1 MKTVLL
7 CGGFGTRIRD
17 VADDIPKPLIKVGQM
32 PILWHL
38 ISYYASFGYCE
49 FVLCLG
55 YKSETI
61 VDFFRGQSGLVE
73 SLGEQPELANIY
85 KFSGLIGGV
94 ECGVTMA
101 DTGLEA
107 MTGARLRKV
116 KSLVGQDT
124 FMLSYG
130 DGLSNVNLEKLV
142 AQHRSGKKLLTVTGV
157 RPPSRFGE
165 LQVDDKN
172 NVTGFNEKPQASG
185 GRISG
190 GFFVCEPGVFEYLE
204 NREDLVFEKEPI
216 QAIVRDQQMD
226 MYAHDEFWQCMDTYR
241 DWELLNQMFKSGK
254 APWVR

>member
-38 ISYYASFGYCE
+38 MSYYASFGYCE

-116 KSLVGQDT
+116 KPLVGEDT

-130 DGLSNVNLEKLV
+130 DGLSDINIEKLV
-142 AQHRSGKKLLTVTGV
+142 AHHQSGKKLLTVTGV

-165 LQVDDKN
+165 LQVDEKN

-190 GFFVCEPGVFEYLE
+190 GFFVCEPGVFKYLE

-216 QAIVRDQQMD
+216 QAIVRDQEMD

>member
-38 ISYYASFGYCE
+38 MSYYASFGYCE

-107 MTGARLRKV
+107 MTGARLRKA
-116 KSLVGQDT
+116 KPLVGDET

-130 DGLSNVNLEKLV
+130 DGLSDINIEKLV
-142 AQHRSGKKLLTVTGV
+142 AHHQSGKKLLTVTGV

-190 GFFVCEPGVFEYLE
+190 GFFVCEPGVFKYLE

>member
-38 ISYYASFGYCE
+38 MSYYASFGYSE

-61 VDFFRGQSGLVE
+61 VDFFRSQSGIVE
-73 SLGEQPELANIY
+73 SLGEQPELANVY
-85 KFSGLIGGV
+85 KFLGLINGV
-94 ECGVTMA
+94 KCDVTMA

-107 MTGARLRKV
+107 MTGARLRKI
-116 KSLVGQDT
+116 KSLIGDET

-130 DGLSNVNLEKLV
+130 DGLSDVNLEKLV
-142 AQHRSGKKLLTVTGV
+142 AHHISGKKLLTVTGV

-172 NVTGFNEKPQASG
+172 HVTGFNEKPQASG

-190 GFFVCEPGVFEYLE
+190 G
-204 NREDLVFEKEPI
+204 
-216 QAIVRDQQMD
+216 
-226 MYAHDEFWQCMDTYR
+226 
-241 DWELLNQMFKSGK
+241 
-254 APWVR
+254 

>member
-38 ISYYASFGYCE
+38 MSYYASFGYCE

-116 KSLVGQDT
+116 KPLVGEDT

-130 DGLSNVNLEKLV
+130 DGLSDINIKKLV
-142 AQHRSGKKLLTVTGV
+142 AHHRSGKKLLTVTGV

-190 GFFVCEPGVFEYLE
+190 GFFVCEPGVFKYLE
-204 NREDLVFEKEPI
+204 YREDLVFEKEPI

>member
-38 ISYYASFGYCE
+38 MSYYASFGYCE

-116 KSLVGQDT
+116 KPLVGEET

-130 DGLSNVNLEKLV
+130 DGLSDINIEKLV
-142 AQHRSGKKLLTVTGV
+142 GHHRSGKKLLTVTGV

-190 GFFVCEPGVFEYLE
+190 GFFVCEPGVFKYLE

>member
-38 ISYYASFGYCE
+38 MSYYASFGYCE

-116 KSLVGQDT
+116 KPLVGEET

-130 DGLSNVNLEKLV
+130 DGLSDINIEKLV
-142 AQHRSGKKLLTVTGV
+142 AHHQSGKKLLTVTGV

-190 GFFVCEPGVFEYLE
+190 GFFVCEPGVFKYLE
-204 NREDLVFEKEPI
+204 SREDLVFEKEPI

>member
-38 ISYYASFGYCE
+38 MSYYASFGYSE

-61 VDFFRGQSGLVE
+61 VDFFRSQSGIVE
-73 SLGEQPELANIY
+73 SLGEQPELANVY
-85 KFSGLIGGV
+85 KFSGLINGV
-94 ECGVTMA
+94 KSDVTMA

-107 MTGARLRKV
+107 MTGARLRKI
-116 KSLVGQDT
+116 KALVDDET

-190 GFFVCEPGVFEYLE
+190 GFFVCEPSVFKYLE

-216 QAIVRDQQMD
+216 QSIVRDQQMD

>member
-38 ISYYASFGYCE
+38 MSYYASFGYCE

-73 SLGEQPELANIY
+73 SLGEQPELANTY

-116 KSLVGQDT
+116 KPLVGQDT

-172 NVTGFNEKPQASG
+172 NVIGFNEKPQASG

-190 GFFVCEPGVFEYLE
+190 GFFVCEPGVFKYLE

-226 MYAHDEFWQCMDTYR
+226 MYTHDEFWQCMDTYR